1 MDAVQQVWNAQDYAA
16 NSSAQYGWGCEL
28 VDKLTLLGDE
38 HILDIGC
45 GDGKL
50 TALLAQR
57 VPTGVVVGIDASA
70 EMVALA
76 SERWGEGDRLMFQQM
91 NAQEIRSAT
100 DLAGRFDVVFSNSA
114 LHWIP
119 DHPAVLAGV
128 HHALRSGGQVLIQT
142 PGAGNCAAFVDAA
155 DRVRMMP
162 RWCGYFTDFRFSWL
176 FCELEDYVRWLPQ
189 AGFQIDAIERQ
200 HKDMCHESREALAGW
215 MRTTWLPY
223 LACVPEGERAAFI
236 DAVVDGYLADVPP
249 DAAGR
254 THVAMV
260 RLDIAAMKL

>member
-1 MDAVQQVWNAQDYAA
+1 MKSVQPIWDAQDYAA
-16 NSSAQYGWGCEL
+16 NSSVQYGWGREL
-28 VDKLTLLGDE
+28 MDMLALCGDE

-57 VPTGVVVGIDASA
+57 VPAGVVIGIDVSA

-76 SERWGEGDRLMFQQM
+76 SERWGEGDRLMFRRM
-91 NAQEIRSAT
+91 DAQDIRSAA
-100 DLAGRFDVVFSNSA
+100 DLTERFDAVFSNSA
-114 LHWIP
+114 LHWVP
-119 DHPAVLAGV
+119 DHPVVLAGV
-128 HHALRSGGQVLIQT
+128 HAALRAGGRMLIQT

-162 RWCGYFTDFRFSWL
+162 RWRGYFADFRFPWL
-176 FCELEDYVRWLPQ
+176 FYEAEDYAYWLPQ
-189 AGFQIDAIERQ
+189 AGLRIDAIELQ
-200 HKDMCHESREALAGW
+200 HKDMCHENRAALAGW

-223 LACVPEGERAAFI
+223 LARVPEAEQAVFI
-236 DAVVDGYLADVPP
+236 DATVDAYLADVPP

-254 THVAMV
+254 THVDMV
-260 RLDIAAMKL
+260 RLDIAATKL